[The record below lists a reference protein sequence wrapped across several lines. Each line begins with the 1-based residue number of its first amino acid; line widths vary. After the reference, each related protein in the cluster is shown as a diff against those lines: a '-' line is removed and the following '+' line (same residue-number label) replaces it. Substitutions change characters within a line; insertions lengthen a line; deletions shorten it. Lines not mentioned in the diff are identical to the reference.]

1 MEEEQE
7 NLPVEALNSEIKSS
21 PNLSDL
27 PFEDR
32 PIVAKQSYMFDETL
46 PIDDLKSEQNNEQD
60 IIKKE
65 IKKKPISKFKVESKS
80 KVESV
85 DDVVIEAVKPLVS
98 SKTNEQPSD
107 LPVVEEAKQQVDAP
121 LAPLTKSAD
130 ILGKLAM

>member
-7 NLPVEALNSEIKSS
+7 NLSVEALNNGIKSS

-46 PIDDLKSEQNNEQD
+46 PIDDLKSEQNNEQE

-65 IKKKPISKFKVESKS
+65 IRKKPISKF

-98 SKTNEQPSD
+98 SKTNEQPIE

-121 LAPLTKSAD
+121 LAALAKSAD
-130 ILGKLAM
+130 ILGKFAM